1 MSTIQENPIDIVIP
15 WVDGNDPKWQR
26 KKNEYLFPDMDL
38 SQLKGHEEEGRDV
51 RFRDFGLFKYTI
63 MSILRFAPWA
73 HRIFVVTM
81 NQRLPFEINSDKIT
95 IIDHKDFIPDKY
107 LPTFN
112 SNSIEMNIH
121 RIPELSE
128 RFILFNDD
136 CIFNAPVS
144 KEDYFIGNIPRD
156 SFGLKP
162 IAPTLGGIGAIESND
177 VAIIN
182 SLVQKK
188 KVVRSQFCKLF
199 SLKNGFF
206 SLLETIC
213 TLPWRHFVGFQNT
226 HVAIPYLKSEFDEFW
241 KLENNLLDK
250 TCREK
255 FRSGNDISHW
265 AIRYL
270 RLVNGNFIP
279 QKVSFGKYYDLS
291 RTSVG
296 DLEIEL
302 MHERHKI
309 VCLNDV
315 PAMDVSKIVPFLS
328 NILKIKFEQTGIS

>member
-1 MSTIQENPIDIVIP
+1 MSAFQESPIDIVIP

-26 KKNEYLFPDMDL
+26 EKDQYLVAGPHSSRQIGNEDEKK
-38 SQLKGHEEEGRDV
+38 DV

-63 MSILRFAPWA
+63 MSILRFAPWVN
-73 HRIFVVTM
+73 RVFVVTM
-81 NQRLPFEINSDKIT
+81 NQELPFETGSDKVT
-95 IIDHKDFIPDKY
+95 VIDHRDFIPDPY

-121 RIPELSE
+121 RIPNLAEK
-128 RFILFNDD
+128 FILFNDD

-144 KEDYFIGNIPRD
+144 EEDYFINNIPKD
-156 SFGLKP
+156 CFGLKP

-182 SLVQKK
+182 SLVQKNIVIK
-188 KVVRSQFCKLF
+188 KQFAKLF
-199 SLKNGFF
+199 SPKNGLF
-206 SLLETIC
+206 SLIETIC

-226 HVAIPYLKSEFDEFW
+226 HLAMPYLRSEFIEFW
-241 KLENNLLDK
+241 HLEGDLLDK

-270 RLVNGNFIP
+270 RLVKGKFVP
-279 QKVSFGKYYDLS
+279 QNISFGKYYDLS
-291 RTSVG
+291 LTS
-296 DLEIEL
+296 LETLENEL
-302 MHERHKI
+302 MNEKHKI

-315 PAMDVSKIVPFLS
+315 PDMDTSKIIPFLS
-328 NILKIKFEQTGIS
+328 SLLIRKFEEG